1 MAEYMNDDDQVEAL
15 KRWWKENGKSIIG
28 GVVLG
33 LALVGGWQGWQRYTA
48 GQAERASA
56 YFEQFSQAVAVG
68 DAAGARQQGE
78 RLVGEF
84 GDSAYGVLAALEL
97 ARLAYE
103 GGDAAQARSRLEWAA
118 AHASDPA
125 LEQVARLR
133 LARLL
138 LDAGDLE
145 GAERLV
151 SQPVL
156 DAFAGEYA
164 AVRGDIARARGDDA
178 AARLAYRE
186 ALDRGAGSSQLLRMK
201 LSELGDAPAA
211 G

>member
-33 LALVGGWQGWQRYTA
+33 LVLVGGWQGWQRYTT

-56 YFEQFSQAVAVG
+56 YFTQFSQAVRGG
-68 DAAGARQQGE
+68 DLAAARQQGE
-78 RLVGEF
+78 RLIGEF
-84 GDSAYGVLAALEL
+84 GDATYGVLAALDL
-97 ARLAYE
+97 ARLTYE
-103 GGDAAQARSRLEWAA
+103 AGEPAAARARLEWAMA
-118 AHASDPA
+118 QAGDPA
-125 LEQVARLR
+125 LEQLARLR

-138 LDAGDLE
+138 LDEGKLD

-151 SQPVL
+151 GEPSSG
-156 DAFAGEYA
+156 AFSGEYA
-164 AVRGDIARARGDDA
+164 ALRGDIASARGNAA
-178 AARLAYRE
+178 AARRAYEE
-186 ALDRGAGSSQLLRMK
+186 ALAQGASAGELIRMK
-201 LSELGDAPAA
+201 LTELGVAAAA